1 MRTARRFTLLCIA
14 LVSLG
19 MGSGVA
25 IAAPQGSPTKMDAPP
40 PPGINDPGVPASK
53 PTDAQ
58 DAINS
63 ADDANAADQD
73 PLAPLPKPDTR
84 PVRDRTERGDG
95 TVAQRMAASE
105 HTTRKQGDDTVEE
118 YRQNGKVW
126 MIHIVPAAGPDAT
139 FMDTTGTGRLTRDPR
154 QGPVAPVYF
163 SLYDW
168 N

>member
-14 LVSLG
+14 VVSLG
-19 MGSGVA
+19 FASSFA
-25 IAAPQGSPTKMDAPP
+25 AAAPQGAPTKMDAPP
-40 PPGINDPGVPASK
+40 PPGIDDPGVTAAPAS
-53 PTDAQ
+53 Q
-58 DAINS
+58 DAPP
-63 ADDANAADQD
+63 AAKDDDAADQD

-84 PVRDRTERGDG
+84 PVRGKADRDSAA
-95 TVAQRMAASE
+95 VLQRMAASDRS
-105 HTTRKQGDDTVEE
+105 TRQQGTDTVEE

-126 MIHIVPAAGPDAT
+126 MIHIVRQNGTDST
-139 FMDTTGTGRLTRDPR
+139 FMDTTGTGRLTRDER